1 MNRKTKIYISL
12 NGNRIEGAV
21 CSEKNILDEV
31 KRESANVAKTT
42 QVFDLVAV
50 ESRDSKLFAQWWHNS
65 AANLVS
71 ALDRYVESYNIG
83 SDSLEMSLSLPSQAK
98 RDAEQAICDGCADY
112 IVSALLGWWFIITQP
127 DSAGVYA
134 ERAASELESIVV
146 IADSRR
152 RAMPYEL

>member
-1 MNRKTKIYISL
+1 MNRKTKIFISL
-12 NGNRIEGAV
+12 SGNRIEGAV

-65 AANLVS
+65 AANLVA
-71 ALDRYVESYNIG
+71 ALDRYVVAHSIG
-83 SDSLEMSLSLPSQAK
+83 SDTLEMSLSLPTQAK
-98 RDAEQAICDGCADY
+98 RDAEQAIADGCADY
-112 IVSALLGWWFIITQP
+112 FVSSLLGRWFVITQP

-134 ERAASELESIVV
+134 ERAASELESIVT
-146 IADSRR
+146 IADARR
-152 RAMPYEL
+152 RAVMYEL